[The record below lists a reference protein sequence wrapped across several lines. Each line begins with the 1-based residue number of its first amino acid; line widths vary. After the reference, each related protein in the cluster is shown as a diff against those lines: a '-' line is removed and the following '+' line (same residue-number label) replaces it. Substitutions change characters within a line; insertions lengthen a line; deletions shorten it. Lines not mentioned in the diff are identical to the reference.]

1 MTAGGPRVDLDR
13 LADFVGGAL
22 DGTPDAEAVRHL
34 ITSDPVW
41 ADAYTALVS
50 ADEVVRG
57 QLHDL
62 GSEAPAVPDDVL
74 QRLDA
79 ALAGAAPPRLKVVP
93 PVRDE
98 LAERRNRRRR
108 WTVGLAT
115 AAAVLVC
122 GSIGFTVLRNA
133 PMQRDTASSSAG
145 NGAAAPPKAAAPASS
160 GGTAVFSS
168 GRDYSVDSLRTL
180 GLLSGQNV
188 AKSPNAMQ
196 ENTGAGDSADAPGPM
211 RAEEPTAVPSGLAPL
226 DAPDTRA
233 ACLNAI
239 VAQYGGTIVIV
250 DYARFQ
256 GAPALIVLLDGA
268 SFAGGGR
275 GVVVVGPRCGPGNT
289 TDERYKL
296 PL

>member
-168 GRDYSVDSLRTL
+168 GPGYSGASPRSP
-180 GLLSGQNV
+180 GPLSGQNT
-188 AKSPNAMQ
+188 AQSPNAM
-196 ENTGAGDSADAPGPM
+196 P
-211 RAEEPTAVPSGLAPL
+211 
-226 DAPDTRA
+226 
-233 ACLNAI
+233 
-239 VAQYGGTIVIV
+239 
-250 DYARFQ
+250 
-256 GAPALIVLLDGA
+256 
-268 SFAGGGR
+268 
-275 GVVVVGPRCGPGNT
+275 
-289 TDERYKL
+289 
-296 PL
+296 